1 MPGARMKRSAVKRR
15 AGRAAVARRRAR
27 RKLRMNNGMLT
38 LTRRISE
45 QNIYNTAV
53 AGTAAASGSV
63 VTIGTPYQTPPFAG
77 SPYYNIPFS
86 CDVVLADLLNYTELT
101 ALADKYKI
109 NWVKLK
115 VYATSNTASAGGSAQ
130 LPSILYS
137 LDEDDATVPASSTT
151 GLNALREKMS
161 SKLRQFK
168 QNGSGFNI
176 FFKPK
181 IMNVIGGAGG
191 VTTAI
196 SAPISAPYIDC
207 SNVDVPHY
215 GVKGYLQD
223 VNLTATPSS
232 YTQFKFDI
240 TVSLTLKDI
249 Q

>member
-1 MPGARMKRSAVKRR
+1 MAAARMKKSAVKRR
-15 AGRAAVARRRAR
+15 VARALRARRAR

-45 QNIYNTAV
+45 QNIYNTAA

-86 CDVVLADLLNYTELT
+86 CDVALADLLNYTELT

-109 NWVKLK
+109 NWVKMK
-115 VYATSNTASAGGSAQ
+115 VYSTSNTASAGGTGQ

-137 LDEDDATVPASSTT
+137 LDEDDAAVPASSTS
-151 GLNALREKMS
+151 GLNTIREKMS

-168 QNGSGFNI
+168 QNGSGFSI

-181 IMNVIGGAGG
+181 IMNVIGGAAGAAVSG
-191 VTTAI
+191 
-196 SAPISAPYIDC
+196 PIPAPYIDS

-223 VNLTATPSS
+223 VNLSATPTAF
-232 YTQFKFDI
+232 TQFKFDI
-240 TVSLTLKDI
+240 VVSLTLKDI

>member
-1 MPGARMKRSAVKRR
+1 MPGLRMKRSAVKRVAAR
-15 AGRAAVARRRAR
+15 KAVARRRAR

-86 CDVVLADLLNYTELT
+86 CDVALADLLNYTELT

-109 NWVKLK
+109 NWVKMK
-115 VYATSNTASAGGSAQ
+115 VYSTSNTASAGGSGQ

-137 LDEDDATVPASSTT
+137 LDEDDAVVPASSTT
-151 GLNALREKMS
+151 GLNTLREKMS

-168 QNGSGFNI
+168 QNGSGFSI

-181 IMNVIGGAGG
+181 IMNVIGGAAGAAVSG
-191 VTTAI
+191 
-196 SAPISAPYIDC
+196 PIPAPYIDC

-215 GVKGYLQD
+215 GVKGFLQD
-223 VNLTATPSS
+223 VNLSATPTAF
-232 YTQFKFDI
+232 TQFKFDI
-240 TVSLTLKDI
+240 TISLTLKDI

>member
-1 MPGARMKRSAVKRR
+1 MPAARMTIAAVRR
-15 AGRAAVARRRAR
+15 VARRKTAAR
-27 RKLRMNNGMLT
+27 RRRAPRRKMDSKNGMIK

-45 QNIYNTAV
+45 QNIYNTGA
-53 AGTAAASGSV
+53 AGTVAASGSV
-63 VTIGTPYQTPPFAG
+63 VTVGTPYQTPPFAG
-77 SPYYNIPFS
+77 SSYYNIPFS
-86 CDVVLADLLNYTELT
+86 CDVALADLLNYTELT

-109 NWVKLK
+109 NWVKVK
-115 VYATSNTASAGGSAQ
+115 VYATSNTASAGGNAQ

-151 GLNALREKMS
+151 GLNSIREKMS

-168 QNGSGFNI
+168 QNGSGFSI

-181 IMNVIGGAGG
+181 IMNVIGGAAG
-191 VTTAI
+191 AAL
-196 SAPISAPYIDC
+196 SAPISAPFLDC
-207 SNVDVPHY
+207 NNVDVPHY

-223 VNLTATPSS
+223 VNLTATPAT